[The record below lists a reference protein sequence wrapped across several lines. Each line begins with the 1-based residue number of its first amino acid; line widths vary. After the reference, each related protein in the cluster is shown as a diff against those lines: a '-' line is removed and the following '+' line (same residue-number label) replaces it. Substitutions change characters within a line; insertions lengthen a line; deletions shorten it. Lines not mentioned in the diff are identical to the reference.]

1 MCNIAQKGGRMNREL
16 LKAEMDKR
24 GLNKL
29 QLAELS
35 GVDPSAIVRIL
46 NGDREPGVK
55 IAAKIVNAMKL
66 KPTTATK
73 IFFED

>member
-1 MCNIAQKGGRMNREL
+1 MNRDL
-16 LKAEMDKR
+16 LREEMEKR

-29 QLAELS
+29 QLAQLA
-35 GVDPSAIVRIL
+35 GADPSAIVRII
-46 NGDREPGVK
+46 NGERDPGVK

-66 KPTTATK
+66 KPKVATK

>member
-1 MCNIAQKGGRMNREL
+1 MNRDL
-16 LKAEMDKR
+16 LREEMEKR

-29 QLAELS
+29 QLAQLA
-35 GVDPSAIVRIL
+35 GVDPSAIVRII
-46 NGDREPGVK
+46 NGERDPGVK

-66 KPTTATK
+66 KPKVATK